1 MTRQAWL
8 AETAHQIA
16 KVNKIDAM
24 QAENHPA
31 YRAALHRIDRL
42 LEHGLQ
48 HEYITPGAAARL

>member
-24 QAENHPA
+24 QAEDKSNDWREEIA
-31 YRAALHRIDRL
+31 QLEVIEERL
-42 LEHGLQ
+42 D
-48 HEYITPGAAARL
+48 A